1 MLLFSCTSDCTR
13 DGGSMGNAECNT
25 SKSLYVLNS
34 STINIQLGNI
44 FVKPGEKVFL
54 GSIDYGLGNFPI
66 AYFTN
71 DTARMIFND
80 SIVFRH
86 VLLRTDSGFVY
97 IPSEHNILEIDS
109 WQTGFIDDSWR
120 SWAVYTFTEEDYQ
133 RALEQSKTLKANLLH
148 GTTEAQ
154 IDELVDN
161 YEGFRF

>member
-1 MLLFSCTSDCTR
+1 MVLFSCKPDCTR

-44 FVKPGEKVFL
+44 FVKPGEKVLL

-71 DTARMIFND
+71 DTASMIFND
-80 SIVFRH
+80 SVVFRH
-86 VLLRTDSGFVY
+86 VLSRTDSGFVY

-109 WQTGFIDDSWR
+109 WQTGFIDDSWI

-133 RALEQSKTLKANLLH
+133 RALEQSKTLKANLSDN
-148 GTTEAQ
+148 TTAAQ
-154 IDELVDN
+154 IDELLDN
-161 YEGFRF
+161 YNNLGF